1 MSQGGVRSPFD
12 RATDAITNLLFSGDL
27 HPALSATRS
36 DVLLAALAMVVW
48 AFLRGPDVNEMLN
61 ASFLASTFNTRD
73 KYEKHVAF
81 EKELELE
88 PVKVAS
94 PATSPAKKRGR
105 PKKNGSVAAPVAPAQ
120 SSLRRSS
127 RRKTVSELESD
138 SEDAYKPDTHTR
150 NEIAVTEHD
159 TAENDDLI
167 ADGEA
172 AALGLGL
179 FAVGGL
185 GALAAAVLG
194 AEVGGN

>member
-1 MSQGGVRSPFD
+1 VTS
-12 RATDAITNLLFSGDL
+12 AITNFLFSKDL

-36 DVLLAALAMVVW
+36 DVLLTALGMVVW
-48 AFLRGPDVNEMLN
+48 AFLKGLDVNEMLN
-61 ASFLASTFNTRD
+61 SSFLASIFNTSD

-81 EKELELE
+81 EDELESE

-94 PATSPAKKRGR
+94 PATTPAKRRGR
-105 PKKNGSVAAPVAPAQ
+105 PKKNGSVAAPAAPTQ

-138 SEDAYKPDTHTR
+138 SDDAYNPDTHTR
-150 NEIAVTEHD
+150 NELAVTEHD
-159 TAENDDLI
+159 TAENDDLV

-172 AALGLGL
+172 AALGLGF